1 MVGWVGLPHAPVCTD
16 ADVLVCML
24 LCGCLLLQVEE
35 IAKIASTN
43 KLFGGNCTIPR
54 VLQEMMSELPP
65 AALAACL
72 CDKAPGMLAVSTL
85 VSVGASLCLPAPAP
99 WLTAACS
106 CGLCLSL
113 CSQLTTTTSCTPS
126 A

>member
-1 MVGWVGLPHAPVCTD
+1 MCTNWVGWVGLPHAPVCID
-16 ADVLVCML
+16 ADVFVCML
-24 LCGCLLLQVEE
+24 LFGCLLPQVDE

-72 CDKAPGMLAVSTL
+72 CDQAPGMLAVSTL
-85 VSVGASLCLPAPAP
+85 VSMAASFCLPAPAP
-99 WLTAACS
+99 CITAAC
-106 CGLCLSL
+106 LCAFYRAP
-113 CSQLTTTTSCTPS
+113 C
-126 A
+126 